1 MHELQFQKK
10 KENSMK
16 KNKKTLI
23 AAIVFV
29 LVIIVLGGVYYFT
42 KPKTT
47 EGQKD
52 VTLVVVN
59 KAGEETTYKVNTD
72 AEYLIEV
79 MEDAKEQG
87 LTYDGE
93 DGDYGM
99 MINTVNGEE
108 AVFANDGAYWGFS
121 VNGNYCEYGVSEQPV
136 ADGDEFEI
144 KYTIDE

>member
-1 MHELQFQKK
+1 
-10 KENSMK
+10 MK
-16 KNKKTLI
+16 QNKKTWI
-23 AAIVFV
+23 AAVVFAVV
-29 LVIIVLGGVYYFT
+29 LVVLGAVYYFT
-42 KPKTT
+42 KPETSK
-47 EGQKD
+47 GQKE
-52 VTLVVVN
+52 VTLVVVD
-59 KAGEETTYKVNTD
+59 KEGEKTSYEVHTD
-72 AEYLIEV
+72 AEYLIQV
-79 MEDAKEQG
+79 MEDAKDQG
-87 LTYDGE
+87 LTFDGE